1 MMEFAMNPPRFLLFL
16 LLILIAPA
24 AVAQTADPAPTP
36 AIEQNEAF
44 RDTLVKMRIAR
55 EESEHKKLVEKAAQL
70 NANVSELSKLASSGR
85 LPKSSD
91 RKLKDIEKAAR
102 QIRSDAGGGDDTNE
116 AKDVKAPA
124 SLDEALSKLDGTS
137 QELKDSMGKTSRHVV
152 SLKVI
157 DNSNEIIRL
166 VKVLRAYMD

>member
-1 MMEFAMNPPRFLLFL
+1 MNPPRLLLFL
-16 LLILIAPA
+16 LVILIAPVV
-24 AVAQTADPAPTP
+24 VAQTAEPAPTP

-55 EESEHKKLVEKAAQL
+55 EESEHKKLVEKAAKL
-70 NANVSELSKLASSGR
+70 NENVSDLAKMADNGR
-85 LPKSSD
+85 LPRNSD

-102 QIRSDAGGGDDTNE
+102 QIRSDAGGGDDTTE
-116 AKDVKAPA
+116 VRDEKVP
-124 SLDEALSKLDGTS
+124 STLDEALSKLDGMS

-152 SLKVI
+152 SLRVI

-166 VKVLRAYMD
+166 VKVLRTYMN

>member
-1 MMEFAMNPPRFLLFL
+1 MNPHRLLLFL
-16 LLILIAPA
+16 VLFLIAPA
-24 AVAQTADPAPTP
+24 AAAQTAEPAPTP

-55 EESEHKKLVEKAAQL
+55 EESEHKKLVEKAGQL
-70 NANVSELSKLASSGR
+70 STNVNELSKIAANGR

-116 AKDVKAPA
+116 VKDEKMPA
-124 SLDEALSKLDGTS
+124 SLDEALSKLDDTS
-137 QELKDSMGKTSRHVV
+137 HELKDSMGKTSRHVV

-157 DNSNEIIRL
+157 DHSNEIIRL
-166 VKVLRAYMD
+166 VKILRTYMD

>member
-1 MMEFAMNPPRFLLFL
+1 MNPHRLLLFL

-24 AVAQTADPAPTP
+24 AVAQTAEPAPTP

-55 EESEHKKLVEKAAQL
+55 EESEHKKLVEKANQL
-70 NANVSELSKLASSGR
+70 SDNVGELTKMAANGKLPR
-85 LPKSSD
+85 SSD
-91 RKLKDIEKAAR
+91 RKLKDIEKTAR
-102 QIRSDAGGGDDTNE
+102 QIRSEAGGGDDTTE
-116 AKDVKAPA
+116 VKDEKPPT

-137 QELKDSMGKTSRHVV
+137 QELKEGMGETSRHVV

-166 VKVLRAYMD
+166 VKALRTYMN